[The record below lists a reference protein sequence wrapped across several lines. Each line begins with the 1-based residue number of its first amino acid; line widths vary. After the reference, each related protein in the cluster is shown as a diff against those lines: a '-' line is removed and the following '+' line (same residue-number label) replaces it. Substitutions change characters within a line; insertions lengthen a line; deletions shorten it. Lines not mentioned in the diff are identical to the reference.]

1 MRRRRSAKQRLWLGP
16 DRHRGSCGRAI
27 TNSNAEPYGY
37 RNGYAFGMRTDTVA
51 NTYGLT
57 KSDRY
62 CYCDGHTHCHRIGYG
77 ELDAETDAYTAL
89 GTVAEAS
96 SDRSAETIEILA
108 TGKISSL
115 RSP

>member
-1 MRRRRSAKQRLWLGP
+1 
-16 DRHRGSCGRAI
+16 
-27 TNSNAEPYGY
+27 
-37 RNGYAFGMRTDTVA
+37 MRTDTVA

-57 KSDRY
+57 NSDGY
-62 CYCDGHTHCHRIGYG
+62 CYCDGHTHRNGYS

-89 GTVAEAS
+89 GTVTEAS
-96 SDRSAETIEILA
+96 SDRSAETIEIFA

>member
-1 MRRRRSAKQRLWLGP
+1 
-16 DRHRGSCGRAI
+16 
-27 TNSNAEPYGY
+27 
-37 RNGYAFGMRTDTVA
+37 MRTDTLA

-57 KSDRY
+57 NSDGYR
-62 CYCDGHTHCHRIGYG
+62 YCDGDNNSYCNPYRDRNGYG